1 MIMKDDFS
9 FSDEEHKKEEKT
21 DCNLK
26 EEDVARMQTV
36 KVMYGPMPDS
46 FVELSLIK
54 KHPQLL
60 HPFIYMAIRLIVA
73 ILTVFAQNQTSIQI
87 VIGYIVMALLQ
98 TIYLIHTRPL
108 YDQKVLGR
116 LEIFNSIFLLV
127 TSYFLILFTDFV
139 IDPIIRS
146 QIGEFYFWLSISI
159 IVINVLITIIFLL
172 GNPYLYL
179 KVRY

>member
-1 MIMKDDFS
+1 M
-9 FSDEEHKKEEKT
+9 EK
-21 DCNLK
+21 
-26 EEDVARMQTV
+26 VI
-36 KVMYGPMPDS
+36 YGPLPDS
-46 FVELSLIK
+46 FIEPSLIK

-60 HPFIYMAIRLIVA
+60 HPFMYMVVRLIVA

-98 TIYLIHTRPL
+98 EIYLIHTRPL
-108 YDQKVLGR
+108 YDQTVLGR

-146 QIGEFYFWLSISI
+146 QIGEFYFWLSIVI
-159 IVINVLITIIFLL
+159 IAINVLITIIVLL
-172 GNPYLYL
+172 RNPYLYL
-179 KVRY
+179 KARYLRW